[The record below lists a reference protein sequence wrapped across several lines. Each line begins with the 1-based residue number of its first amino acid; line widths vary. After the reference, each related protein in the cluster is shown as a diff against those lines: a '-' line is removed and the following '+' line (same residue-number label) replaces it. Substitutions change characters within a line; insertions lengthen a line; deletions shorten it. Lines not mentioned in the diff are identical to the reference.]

1 MATQTRREGRKQKRV
16 RVMIAVEPLAL
27 SRAVEMLLDA
37 APDIQIL
44 PHPDA
49 ANMSRHAKR
58 LQPDLLITN
67 AQLLGAEAPTIL
79 KNFKRVSPH
88 SKIIVTDFDAR
99 LTGIEGN
106 REVDAYLE
114 EEALVQGLPTT
125 VRRLL
130 TPTRQ
135 HRANKG

>member
-1 MATQTRREGRKQKRV
+1 
-16 RVMIAVEPLAL
+16 MIAVEPLAL
-27 SRAVEMLLDA
+27 SRAVELLLDA
-37 APDIQIL
+37 GPEMQIL

-67 AQLLGAEAPTIL
+67 AQLLGAEARTLL

-99 LTGIEGN
+99 LDGIEGH

-114 EEALVQGLPTT
+114 EETLVRGLLAT
-125 VRRLL
+125 VRRLM
-130 TPTRQ
+130 TRGRQ
-135 HRANKG
+135 GRAGRG